1 MIEKTKNHIYRNRA
15 RYLAIAITALIVWH
29 IKTLVGCG
37 TLELSQGISVFGQ
50 YVTAFA
56 IFFAAFQ
63 FKANHDWNR
72 RHLAIVEAKNIRE
85 ALSEDAILL
94 DKTFNYIGRR
104 KHQAISV
111 DDIHKGMCELNSDNT
126 LKYTAGKLK
135 LDHVRGGEK
144 VDESLSRFLGAFE
157 YLSTGITQGVFDEE
171 VVYRLYGGP
180 LIRAAGIF
188 SDYIKHVNEDMY
200 PERMGKIY
208 ENLLHVA
215 AKFEAREKINGERE
229 REKTG

>member
-1 MIEKTKNHIYRNRA
+1 MIEKAKNHIYRNRG
-15 RYLAIAITALIVWH
+15 RYLSICITAIVIWH

-37 TLELSQGISVFGQ
+37 ILELGQGISVFGQ

-56 IFFAAFQ
+56 IFFAAYQ
-63 FKANHDWNR
+63 FKATHDWNR
-72 RHLAIVEAKNIRE
+72 RHLAIVEAKNTRE
-85 ALSEDAILL
+85 ALSEDIILL

-111 DDIHKGMCELNSDNT
+111 SDIHKGMCECTPEGS
-126 LKYTAGKLK
+126 LKYTDGKLK
-135 LDHVRGGEK
+135 LDHAGGGEK
-144 VDESLSRFLGAFE
+144 VDRSLSRFLGAFE
-157 YLSTGITQGVFDEE
+157 YLSTGIRQGVFDEE
-171 VVYRLYGGP
+171 VVYKLYGGP

-188 SDYIKHVNEDMY
+188 SDYIKHVNEDMH

-208 ENLLHVA
+208 ENLLAVA
-215 AKFEAREKINGERE
+215 AKFEENEKGNGEKE